1 MDSRAARRLATTRLA
16 QAARQLGADTMV
28 HGTSLHGLSDADALR
43 VVKAF
48 EALAHEMDV
57 RTGVAVKI
65 PRAAPVDPDQ
75 EQLFTITR
83 EESDGQETG
92 ARPEAG

>member
-1 MDSRAARRLATTRLA
+1 MDSRAARRLATQRLA
-16 QAARQLGADTMV
+16 NAARQLCADTMA

-48 EALAHEMDV
+48 TALAHELDV
-57 RTGVAVKI
+57 RTGAV
-65 PRAAPVDPDQ
+65 PRGPRLVPMDPAQ
-75 EQLFTITR
+75 EQLFEVKGNDR
-83 EESDGQETG
+83 GKEAG